1 MKTPEIANISELFE
15 RYDSLF
21 FDSFGVLV
29 DGVEALPGA
38 IELVEDM
45 NRENTNYFIV
55 TNDASVSIRSRAT
68 KFASQGLNIP
78 TNRIVNSGSLITDY
92 IAAKSLK
99 GAPALVLGTDA
110 VRDYTTA
117 GGAILVDIKSEQEPD
132 LVVVGHS
139 NPYDWE
145 STLDYLLNLLGRRF
159 RSGNPIKLILPNPDF
174 IYPNGLNKF
183 SFGAASFVNLL
194 EQALLR
200 LHGSHDEL
208 TAIKLGK
215 PSEPIFKS
223 ALLRAKT
230 SNAVMIGDQLE
241 TDILGAN
248 RMGLDSAVVTTGI
261 NRKSTAEDFKEVTKD
276 QTPRYILRSLI

>member
-1 MKTPEIANISELFE
+1 MSTPEIANISELLE
-15 RYDSLF
+15 RYDALF

-194 EQALLR
+194 EQALFR

-215 PSEPIFKS
+215 PFEPIFKL
-223 ALLRAKT
+223 ALLRANT

-248 RMGLDSAVVTTGI
+248 RMSLDSAVVTTGI
-261 NRKSTAEDFKEVTKD
+261 NRKSSAEDFKEVTKD
-276 QTPRYILRSLI
+276 QTPRYILHSLI